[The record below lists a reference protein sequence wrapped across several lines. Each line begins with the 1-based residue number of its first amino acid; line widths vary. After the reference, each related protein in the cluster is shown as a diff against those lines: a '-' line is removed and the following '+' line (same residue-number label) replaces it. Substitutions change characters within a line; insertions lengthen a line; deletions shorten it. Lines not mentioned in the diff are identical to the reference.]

1 MPGILCEH
9 CTALC
14 CRYIA
19 LPVDTPTTR
28 EELDQIRWFLL
39 HGGVSI
45 FIEDGDWYI
54 SMETACRH
62 LQGDFRCG
70 IYETRPKICRDF
82 STENCDYHA
91 GDYGFE
97 HHFTCPEHLEAYI
110 RDYWEPAQA
119 QRRSRRSGTRRPHE
133 TGQGSPG
140 GTPRARG
147 ASRSKA
153 LRVSLKTR
161 ARGRRRGAAA
171 QPSLTHDSRGVAL
184 PVLAFG
190 NAE

>member
-19 LPVDTPTTR
+19 LPVETPTTR

-39 HGGVSI
+39 HGGVSL

-62 LQGDFRCG
+62 LQPDFRCG

-82 STENCDYHA
+82 STDNCDYHA

-119 QRRSRRSGTRRPHE
+119 RRRSRRAEAKKGRR
-133 TGQGSPG
+133 G
-140 GTPRARG
+140 GTARAPG
-147 ASRSKA
+147 DSSSKR
-153 LRVSLKTR
+153 LRVSLKPR
-161 ARGRRRGAAA
+161 VAGRRRGAAG
-171 QPSLTHDSRGVAL
+171 QPSLTHDGRGVAL
-184 PVLAFG
+184 PVLVFR